1 MKYQKYYY
9 KNLCEQLQDR
19 INILK
24 KFLSEAGLKRTMKSG
39 NPEKLKKEYLRQS
52 ARQKAKK
59 KEIRGLVS
67 SYEKSLG
74 SGVPA
79 SQTNNLLS
87 SAEAG
92 VESSKQ
98 LGSNIEE
105 IGMQLSADYPQQY
118 QQATQIG
125 ADRPFPTPSQMASNF
140 FTQGRRTSGSYQ
152 Y

>member
-1 MKYQKYYY
+1 MRYQEYYY

-19 INILK
+19 IHILE
-24 KFLSEAGLKRTMKSG
+24 KFLSEAGLKRAMKSG

-52 ARQKAKK
+52 ARQRAKK

-67 SYEKSLG
+67 SYENSLG
-74 SGVPA
+74 SGTPA
-79 SQTNNLLS
+79 SKINDLLS

-105 IGMQLSADYPQQY
+105 IGMQLAFDYPEQY
-118 QQATQIG
+118 QLVNQ
-125 ADRPFPTPSQMASNF
+125 
-140 FTQGRRTSGSYQ
+140 RRTSGSYQ

>member
-1 MKYQKYYY
+1 MRYQEYYY

-19 INILK
+19 INILE

-74 SGVPA
+74 SGTPA
-79 SQTNNLLS
+79 SQINDLLS

-105 IGMQLSADYPQQY
+105 IGMQLAFDYPKLPQPLN
-118 QQATQIG
+118 TQRKKSAG
-125 ADRPFPTPSQMASNF
+125 TN
-140 FTQGRRTSGSYQ
+140 SGTEKKLKKLTKQ
-152 Y
+152 

>member
-1 MKYQKYYY
+1 MKYQEYYY

-19 INILK
+19 INILE
-24 KFLSEAGLKRTMKSG
+24 KFLSEAGLKKAMKSG

-59 KEIRGLVS
+59 KEIRGLIS

-74 SGVPA
+74 SGAPV
-79 SQTNNLLS
+79 SQTNNILS

-98 LGSNIEE
+98 LGSNIDE
-105 IGMQLSADYPQQY
+105 IGMQLSVDYPQQY
-118 QQATQIG
+118 QQATQMG
-125 ADRPFPTPSQMASNF
+125 AGRPFPTPSQMASNF
-140 FTQGRRTSGSYQ
+140 FTQGRNTTGSYQ